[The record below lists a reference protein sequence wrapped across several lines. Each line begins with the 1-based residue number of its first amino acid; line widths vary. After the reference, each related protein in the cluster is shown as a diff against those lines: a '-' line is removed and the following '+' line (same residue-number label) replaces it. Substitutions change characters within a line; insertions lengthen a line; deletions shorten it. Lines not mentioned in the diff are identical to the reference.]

1 MKNLVK
7 ISVEENSERIYE
19 NILQN
24 FRESSFELT
33 GLEGYLSATPT
44 DNGGANISLS
54 PIRPVEQVE
63 EESRQESLTDTSNI
77 LLSYNDFE
85 DEINNQELVNYLD
98 RISLIIQNENVN
110 IEYNEGLALVYSN
123 TSTKEYHVSFGL
135 KPTLSQREILDSIIE
150 RNQNGT
156 LFTYIRKKRSVPQ

>member
-24 FRESSFELT
+24 FRESSLELT

-54 PIRPVEQVE
+54 TTRPVEQVE
-63 EESRQESLTDTSNI
+63 EESTSESRPIETQGSFSEEDFL
-77 LLSYNDFE
+77 LLS
-85 DEINNQELVNYLD
+85 
-98 RISLIIQNENVN
+98 
-110 IEYNEGLALVYSN
+110 EGL
-123 TSTKEYHVSFGL
+123 
-135 KPTLSQREILDSIIE
+135 I
-150 RNQNGT
+150 
-156 LFTYIRKKRSVPQ
+156 